1 MGLQAVA
8 VKANPKA
15 IANSADIP
23 LIEFLGLV
31 SVPAASSLEAAISSI
46 RLVESRSAALPTKGA
61 GCNGTESSIESKS
74 WVELLRKASCTDSC
88 DSAGPQAATLSVER

>member
-15 IANSADIP
+15 IASSADNP
-23 LIEFLGLV
+23 LIEFLALV
-31 SVPAASSLEAAISSI
+31 SVPAASSLEAAIFFI

-61 GCNGTESSIESKS
+61 GSNGTESSRESKS
-74 WVELLRKASCTDSC
+74 WMELLRKDSCTD
-88 DSAGPQAATLSVER
+88 